1 MGVLP
6 MQVRLEGV
14 PELELRR
21 GRRGPGPVLL
31 DAAHLGC
38 IDHAYEVNSRVLDNV
53 GQRAEHGPGG
63 HDHGAEADPAVRRAA
78 IIRYVV
84 IDPPPLARGKG
95 DVELVPLDADR
106 AEVPDAGV
114 LDVAR
119 RPEFPKV
126 PLV

>member
-6 MQVRLEGV
+6 MKVRLEGV

-21 GRRGPGPVLL
+21 ARRGPGPVLL

-63 HDHGAEADPAVRRAA
+63 HDHGAEADPAVRRAE
-78 IIRYVV
+78 IIRHVV
-84 IDPPPLARGKG
+84 IDPPPLARAKATSSSC
-95 DVELVPLDADR
+95 PSMR
-106 AEVPDAGV
+106 T
-114 LDVAR
+114 
-119 RPEFPKV
+119 
-126 PLV
+126 